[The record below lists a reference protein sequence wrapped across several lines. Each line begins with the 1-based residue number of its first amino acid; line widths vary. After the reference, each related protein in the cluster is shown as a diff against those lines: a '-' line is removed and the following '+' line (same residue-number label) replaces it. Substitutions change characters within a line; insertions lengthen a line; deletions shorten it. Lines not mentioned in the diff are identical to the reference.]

1 MKRAR
6 VNALAVATA
15 AGITLAPLWT
25 SVAHAATGTAYDY
38 DMLKKTIVLNG
49 KTVSQPYG
57 FAYNQTM
64 YMPIWYVET
73 SLEEL
78 GITSTWKNNVW
89 NLKVPSSMAVDTS
102 NIQVGTGHIQLE
114 INGKLMHK
122 VDGIAAVDPAS
133 GKPTTFIPIW
143 YTQQLLARLGIT
155 SPWNGTTWTLT
166 VPTTVTPPAVLPAD
180 EVPTWKLLQAVETSF
195 GISAT
200 ASGAST
206 YDDIASSDAHFATVA
221 TAIRD
226 HVFTPPST
234 THSSAYEAVS
244 VDTADQVLWNAF
256 GITDAAFQPGGS
268 PFAWANAVGLNP
280 SGVQSTDLLTPQE
293 LTEIA
298 SNLANQK
305 AGFEKMGSGSYQ
317 IDYPIRDEAV
327 ATFAGDSTGGQPFF
341 TSNQAVQTAILN
353 TYQFFDNIQVTDEN
367 GAWALTMPGLAAT
380 SWFSYTTTL
389 GQVSYELP
397 GDSTWSSTNVLD
409 SRDLSLSGD
418 ETVKVLIPQ
427 SSSITISINQM
438 LPDLGGTVAL
448 GELQVGVTNGAL
460 SVERIDVS
468 Q

>member
-1 MKRAR
+1 MKKR
-6 VNALAVATA
+6 VWMNSLGIATA
-15 AGITLAPLWT
+15 AGITLAPMWT
-25 SVAHAATGTAYDY
+25 SVAYAATSATY
-38 DMLKKTIVLNG
+38 DMTKKTIVLND

-57 FAYNQTM
+57 FAHNQTM

-73 SLEEL
+73 GLLQL
-78 GITSTWKNNVW
+78 GIKSTWKNNVW
-89 NLKVPSSMAVDTS
+89 NLQVPSTMAVDTS

-155 SPWNGTTWTLT
+155 SPWNGSTWTLT
-166 VPTTVTPPAVLPAD
+166 TPSTVSSPPVLPTD
-180 EVPTWKLLQAVETSF
+180 EVPTWKLLQGVEASF

-200 ASGAST
+200 ASGTSP
-206 YDDIASSDAHFATVA
+206 YDDIAATDAHFATTA

-226 HVFTPPST
+226 HLYTPPSS
-234 THSSAYEAVS
+234 THSGAYEAVS
-244 VDTADQVLWNAF
+244 VATADQVLWNAF
-256 GITDAAFQPGGS
+256 GITEAAYQPGGA

-280 SGVQSTDLLTPQE
+280 TGVQSTDLLTAQE
-293 LTEIA
+293 LAEMM

-305 AGFEKMGSGSYQ
+305 AGFEKLGNNSYQ

-327 ATFAGDSTGGQPFF
+327 ATFSGDSAGGQPFF
-341 TSNQAVQTAILN
+341 TSNQAVQTAIIN

-367 GAWALTMPGLAAT
+367 GTWELTMPGLAA
-380 SWFSYTTTL
+380 SSCFSYTTTL

-397 GDSTWSSTNVLD
+397 GETTWSSTDVLD
-409 SRDLSLSGD
+409 SRDLDLTGD
-418 ETVKVLIPQ
+418 ETVKVLIPET
-427 SSSITISINQM
+427 SGITVSLNQM
-438 LPDLGGTVAL
+438 LPDFGGTVAL
-448 GELQVGVTNGAL
+448 GELQIGVANGAL
-460 SVERIDVS
+460 SVERIDIS